1 MSSPPSAFF
10 RTVYLTTRR
19 STRAWLLA
27 SKRHLNRETET
38 FIAAIE
44 TPVQLIQA
52 GSSLKFLRIA
62 EGGADLYPRLAPTCE
77 WDTAAAQAVLE
88 GAGGKVLQL
97 DGSALLYG
105 KTDIVNPY
113 FVARGKH

>member
-1 MSSPPSAFF
+1 MKRKVA
-10 RTVYLTTRR
+10 TRVV
-19 STRAWLLA
+19 A
-27 SKRHLNRETET
+27 SKSHLNRETET

-62 EGGADLYPRLAPTCE
+62 EGGADLYPRLGPTCE

-88 GAGGKVLQL
+88 GAGGKVSQL